1 MTSRATMVRSLGL
14 LAAAGAATVLVVA
27 CGGAGQASKAPPSTA
42 KPAGMAHLVDNKGD
56 TLYVFAAD
64 KGDKSNCTGSCASF
78 WPPVKAGTQV
88 QVSGGGKASGKVGT
102 TTRSDGSKQLT
113 YDGHPLYRYAGDS
126 TAGQDKGQGKNING
140 GLWWIV
146 SPSGTAITTST
157 STSKPSTSKS
167 KSSGGGGGWA

>member
-14 LAAAGAATVLVVA
+14 LAAAGAATALVAA
-27 CGGAGQASKAPPSTA
+27 CGGGQAGTAPSPTA
-42 KPAGMAHLVDNKGD
+42 KPAGMAHLVDSKGD

-64 KGDKSNCTGSCASF
+64 KGDKSSCTGSCASF
-78 WPPVKAGTQV
+78 WPPVKAGTRV
-88 QVSGGGKASGKVGT
+88 HVSGGGKATGKVGT

-113 YDGHPLYRYAGDS
+113 YAGHPLYRYAGDQMP
-126 TAGQDKGQGKNING
+126 GQDKGQGKNING

-146 SPSGTAITTST
+146 SPSGAAITTSA
-157 STSKPSTSKS
+157 SKPATS

>member
-14 LAAAGAATVLVVA
+14 LAAAGATALVAA
-27 CGGAGQASKAPPSTA
+27 CGAGGQASKASGSTT
-42 KPAGMAHLVDNKGD
+42 KPAGMAHLVDSRGD

-64 KGDKSNCTGSCASF
+64 KGDKSSCNGSCASF

-88 QVSGGGKASGKVGT
+88 RVSGGGKATAKVGT

-113 YDGHPLYRYAGDS
+113 YAGHPLYRYAGDQ
-126 TAGQDKGQGKNING
+126 APGQDKGQGKNING

-146 SPSGTAITTST
+146 APNGSAITATAST
-157 STSKPSTSKS
+157 PTKS
-167 KSSGGGGGWA
+167 KSSGGGGWA

>member
-1 MTSRATMVRSLGL
+1 MTSRTTMVRSLGL
-14 LAAAGAATVLVVA
+14 LAAAGAASVLVAA
-27 CGGAGQASKAPPSTA
+27 CGGAGHASKAPASSTA

-64 KGDKSNCTGSCASF
+64 KGDKSSCNGSCAAF
-78 WPPVKAGTQV
+78 WPPVKAGTTV
-88 QVSGGGKASGKVGT
+88 QVSGGGKATGTVGT
-102 TTRSDGSKQLT
+102 TTRSDGSRQLT
-113 YDGHPLYRYAGDS
+113 YAGHPLYRYAGDT

-146 SPSGTAITTST
+146 SPTGTAITTSA
-157 STSKPSTSKS
+157 SKPTAS